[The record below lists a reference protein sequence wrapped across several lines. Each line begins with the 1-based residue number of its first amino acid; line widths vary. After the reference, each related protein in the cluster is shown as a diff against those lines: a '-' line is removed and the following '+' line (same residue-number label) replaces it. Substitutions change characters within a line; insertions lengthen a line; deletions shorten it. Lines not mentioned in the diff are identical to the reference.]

1 MRGLQATLPGNWGRL
16 AVAVMFLFD
25 WRFNVTLHPRGG
37 CWLSTVYKRPGSE
50 AIDLRGKRS
59 GNAQVVLWDRS
70 ARSPGGPGQA
80 GPRCDAV
87 YIWYAKKQIHRFFI
101 GVLGFR
107 SRRVQGEMPFRSGSG
122 FSKTGNRG
130 VGFQTERFHAVF
142 LLNGGWEEEICGA
155 QEGRPLYPWQIHYVT
170 VPFKVSAILFSAGV
184 LRVDCPFM
192 YDS

>member
-1 MRGLQATLPGNWGRL
+1 MLLCIHEEDVGYRPSIKGQDLRLLICEESGVAMLRWFCGIGRQGRL
-16 AVAVMFLFD
+16 
-25 WRFNVTLHPRGG
+25 G
-37 CWLSTVYKRPGSE
+37 
-50 AIDLRGKRS
+50 
-59 GNAQVVLWDRS
+59 
-70 ARSPGGPGQA
+70 GQA
-80 GPRCDAV
+80 RPRCDAV